1 MKTDA
6 SYTNV
11 RLSTQGMELILKY
24 LYTLLYMFLFVFI
37 LFNLEFY
44 IVLLEISMGSKM
56 VCLFLLSLEFGLA
69 SIEYIINGNFDYPVL
84 DANGTMSTAD
94 GWYGG
99 NF

>member
-1 MKTDA
+1 
-6 SYTNV
+6 
-11 RLSTQGMELILKY
+11 
-24 LYTLLYMFLFVFI
+24 
-37 LFNLEFY
+37 
-44 IVLLEISMGSKM
+44 MGSKM

-84 DANGTMSTAD
+84 NANGTMSTAN